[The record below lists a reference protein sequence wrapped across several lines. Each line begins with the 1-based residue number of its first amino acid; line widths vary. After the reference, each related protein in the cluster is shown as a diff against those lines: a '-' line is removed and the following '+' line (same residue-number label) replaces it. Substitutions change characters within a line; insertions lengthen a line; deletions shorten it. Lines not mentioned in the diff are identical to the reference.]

1 MNKKKQNLKPEIY
14 NVIVQNAAE
23 KICKKYKITK

>member
-14 NVIVQNAAE
+14 NLIVQNAAK
-23 KICKKYKITK
+23 KICKNKIT